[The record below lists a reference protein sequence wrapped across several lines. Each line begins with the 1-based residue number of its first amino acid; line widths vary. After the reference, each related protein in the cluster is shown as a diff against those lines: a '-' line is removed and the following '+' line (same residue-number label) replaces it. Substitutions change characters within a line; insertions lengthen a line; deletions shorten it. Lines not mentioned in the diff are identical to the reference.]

1 MRRGLA
7 ALAAAFV
14 AGAAGM
20 AVEILSSRRLAHGF
34 GATLSTWSFLI
45 AATLLA
51 GAVGALVG
59 ARASR
64 NPSPRRLAVALL
76 VGAVAT
82 GLDAVLGATL
92 VRALEPLPLDVGAAI
107 GALALVGPPVVAF
120 SSVVPLAIADVVNL
134 GQTQLHR
141 IGPIAGLVLC
151 ASTLGSLVGTL
162 GAALLL
168 LPAIGLAAS
177 TFAIAGAVALTA
189 LVIGGGR
196 TSSAT
201 GLAVLAAIGVAA
213 VLSTREGSGSEGV
226 LVARESAYGR
236 VTIERRPA
244 GVALLVDGVAQG
256 TRSPFDAGLEALL
269 KRGQH
274 VAALP
279 MLHPMATRA
288 LVVGL
293 GSGVVT
299 QAFSDRGLDVT
310 TIDVNPVLV
319 DVVRERWGIPG
330 TVVVG
335 DGRASLRRLTGVFD
349 LAVLDAFQGEG
360 LPSHL
365 VTREAFEELRAHL
378 SPGAIACVHL
388 VGAPWH
394 RVTGAVAATLR
405 VVFPFTL
412 ALRSR
417 SGAAVEDLFLLASDK
432 PLSLPPDPDFDRA
445 RTSTFLPPPGDV
457 LTDDWNPID
466 RWNEPLAR
474 LLRESSR

>member
-1 MRRGLA
+1 MRR
-7 ALAAAFV
+7 ALAAAFA

-20 AVEILSSRRLAHGF
+20 AVEILSSRRLAPGF
-34 GATLSTWSFLI
+34 GSTLSTWSFLI

-64 NPSPRRLAVALL
+64 DPSPRRLAAALL
-76 VGAVAT
+76 VGAAAT
-82 GLDAVLGATL
+82 GLDAALGAAL
-92 VRALEPLPLDVGAAI
+92 VSALRPLPLDIGAAM

-120 SSVVPLAIADVVNL
+120 SAVVPLAIADAVNW
-134 GQTQLHR
+134 GQTQNHR
-141 IGPIAGLVLC
+141 IGPVAGRVLC

-162 GAALLL
+162 SAALLL

-177 TFAIAGAVALTA
+177 TYAVAGVVALTA
-189 LVIGGGR
+189 LAIGGGR
-196 TSSAT
+196 APRAA
-201 GLAVLAAIGVAA
+201 GLAVLAAVGAA
-213 VLSTREGSGSEGV
+213 AALSTREGSGREGV

-244 GVALLVDGVAQG
+244 GVAVLVDGVAQG

-269 KRGQH
+269 ARGQH
-274 VAALP
+274 VAMLP

-299 QAFSDRGLDVT
+299 QAFVDRGLDVT

-330 TVVVG
+330 AVVVE
-335 DGRASLRRLTGVFD
+335 DGRAALRRLTAVFD

-365 VTREAFEELRAHL
+365 VTRDAFEELHSHL
-378 SPGAIACVHL
+378 SPGAILCVHL
-388 VGAPWH
+388 VGEPGH

-405 VVFPFTL
+405 AVFPFVI

-417 SGAAVEDLFLLASDK
+417 SGAVVEDLFLLASDK
-432 PLSLPPDPDFDRA
+432 PIVLPPDPDFERA
-445 RTSTFLPPPGDV
+445 RASTFDPPPGDV